1 MTEKEL
7 ARFNRG
13 NELKNDIENLEC
25 EIERI
30 EDDFQPPYSYTV
42 CDIKLSCVIDDRL
55 VEMTLDLD
63 DLNDCVE
70 LLLQKRMARLKRLK
84 NEFKRL

>member
-7 ARFNRG
+7 SRFNRG

-30 EDDFQPPYSYTV
+30 EDDFQPFGSRWE
-42 CDIKLSCVIDDRL
+42 CCIKLSGLINDRP
-55 VEMTLDLD
+55 VEMRLDSEEID
-63 DLNDCVE
+63 ECVE
-70 LLLQKRMARLKRLK
+70 LVLQKRVERLKRLK
-84 NEFKRL
+84 DEFKML

>member
-13 NELKNDIENLEC
+13 NELKKEIENLER

-30 EDDFQPPYSYTV
+30 ESEFQPLYPRSL
-42 CDIKLSCVIDDRL
+42 CCIKLSGLINDRP
-55 VEMTLDLD
+55 VGMALDSDELD
-63 DLNDCVE
+63 ECVE
-70 LLLQKRMARLKRLK
+70 LMLQKRVERLKRLR

>member
-13 NELKNDIENLEC
+13 NELKKDIENLER

-30 EDDFQPPYSYTV
+30 ESEFQPLYPHAI
-42 CDIKLSCVIDDRL
+42 CIKLSGLINDRP
-55 VEMTLDLD
+55 VEMRLDSDELD
-63 DLNDCVE
+63 KCVE
-70 LLLQKRMARLKRLK
+70 LVLQKRVERLKRLR

>member
-25 EIERI
+25 EIENI
-30 EDDFQPPYSYTV
+30 EDDFQPPYTYAV
-42 CDIKLSCVIDDRL
+42 CDIKLSCVIDDRM

-63 DLNDCVE
+63 DLNECVE
-70 LLLQKRMARLKRLK
+70 LLLQKRKTRLKRLK
-84 NEFKRL
+84 DEFKRL

>member
-13 NELKNDIENLEC
+13 NELKKEIENLERD
-25 EIERI
+25 IEKI
-30 EDDFQPPYSYTV
+30 ESEFQPLYPHAL
-42 CDIKLSCVIDDRL
+42 CIKLSCLMNDRL
-55 VEMTLDLD
+55 VEMRLESDELD
-63 DLNDCVE
+63 DCVE
-70 LLLQKRMARLKRLK
+70 LVLQKRIERLKSLK

>member
-13 NELKNDIENLEC
+13 NELKKEIENLER

-30 EDDFQPPYSYTV
+30 ESDFQPPYPRRLL
-42 CDIKLSCVIDDRL
+42 CIKLTCLMNDRPVGMAL
-55 VEMTLDLD
+55 ESDELDE
-63 DLNDCVE
+63 CVE
-70 LLLQKRMARLKRLK
+70 LVLQKRVERLKRLK
-84 NEFKRL
+84 DEFKRL

>member
-13 NELKNDIENLEC
+13 NELKKEIENLER
-25 EIERI
+25 EIGKI
-30 EDDFQPPYSYTV
+30 ESEFQPLYPRSL
-42 CDIKLSCVIDDRL
+42 CCIKLSGLINDRP
-55 VEMTLDLD
+55 VEMRLESDELDE
-63 DLNDCVE
+63 CVE
-70 LLLQKRMARLKRLK
+70 LVLQKRKERIKSLK

>member
-13 NELKNDIENLEC
+13 NELKKDIENLEC

-30 EDDFQPPYSYTV
+30 EDDFQPPYR
-42 CDIKLSCVIDDRL
+42 CALCIKLSGLINDRP
-55 VEMTLDLD
+55 VEMRLDSDELD
-63 DLNDCVE
+63 ECVE
-70 LLLQKRMARLKRLK
+70 LVLQKRMERLKRLK
-84 NEFKRL
+84 DEFKRL

>member
-13 NELKNDIENLEC
+13 NELKNDIENLER
-25 EIERI
+25 EIEKI
-30 EDDFQPPYSYTV
+30 ESEFQPLYPRTLL
-42 CDIKLSCVIDDRL
+42 CIKLSGLINDRP
-55 VEMTLDLD
+55 VEMRLDSDELD
-63 DLNDCVE
+63 ECVE
-70 LLLQKRMARLKRLK
+70 LVLQKRVERLKRLK

>member
-13 NELKNDIENLEC
+13 NELKKDIENLERD
-25 EIERI
+25 IETI
-30 EDDFQPPYSYTV
+30 ESGFLPPYR
-42 CDIKLSCVIDDRL
+42 CALCIKLSGLINDRP
-55 VEMTLDLD
+55 VGMALDSEELD
-63 DLNDCVE
+63 ECVE
-70 LLLQKRMARLKRLK
+70 LVLQKRVERLKRLK

>member
-13 NELKNDIENLEC
+13 NELKKDIELLVRD
-25 EIERI
+25 IEKI
-30 EDDFQPPYSYTV
+30 ESDFQPPYPRRLL
-42 CDIKLSCVIDDRL
+42 CIKLTCLMNDRP
-55 VEMTLDLD
+55 VEMRLESDELDE
-63 DLNDCVE
+63 CVE
-70 LLLQKRMARLKRLK
+70 LILQKRVERLKWLR